1 MDYSQFSNTDNI
13 VNEFTTLIRNDEKL
27 AIGYMDNLLGI
38 LLSKKIYL
46 KNLKNPSIKD
56 SDNMLFYAIREGKEK
71 LVLKIVDSGVIEPNF
86 VNDKG
91 QNALFFATFH
101 NQYKI
106 AIKLLDTGFFDP
118 EQTDK
123 DGFVVID
130 IIEFHDNI
138 DTEEQKND
146 KLELLIKLLD
156 YYIKNNITSNQNFQE
171 TIDYICSEQILIYE
185 LNNKLKRKKSMN
197 ININRFKEFVNLD
210 NPELLCAQPINA
222 ETGAFVNDLNV
233 FSNSEP
239 NSNLLKAKNI
249 KMRTPAIALPDTEEY
264 FDENEYEPEEETEFL
279 LPPRKRLGAGK
290 NKSKKMKQQNKT
302 KNKKIKS
309 NSKITNLR
317 RTLR

>member
-1 MDYSQFSNTDNI
+1 MDYSRFSKTDNI

-38 LLSKKIYL
+38 LLSKKIYS
-46 KNLKNPSIKD
+46 KNPSIKD

-71 LVLKIVDSGVIEPNF
+71 LVSKIVNSGVIEPNF

-106 AIKLLDTGFFDP
+106 AIKLLDSGFFDP
-118 EQTDK
+118 EQRDK
-123 DGFVVID
+123 DGYVVIEF
-130 IIEFHDNI
+130 IEFHDNI

-279 LPPRKRLGAGK
+279 LPPQKRVGGK

-302 KNKKIKS
+302 KKQKNKIK
-309 NSKITNLR
+309 K
-317 RTLR
+317 